1 MQFHIW
7 WFTILGKNAA
17 VVKGDMFAAIIKP
30 GGIVPSDPWHEYIKK
45 LKGMQRVLDL
55 HETPQCQDKCT
66 SMYIKE
72 KQEFDAI
79 PKLSNRLISTLKLLL
94 DKFDT
99 ADSNVYY
106 MSSLVRSVL
115 TCIEEDPKTCPFKN
129 DLVENFVHLVKKG
142 MVGKQRWKK
151 ASRQRRQLKTD
162 GDKTKDWRNDKT
174 GDDYNGK

>member
-1 MQFHIW
+1 
-7 WFTILGKNAA
+7 
-17 VVKGDMFAAIIKP
+17 MFAAIIKP

-79 PKLSNRLISTLKLLL
+79 PKLSYRLISTLKLLL

-115 TCIEEDPKTCPFKN
+115 TCIQEDPKTCPFKN
-129 DLVENFVHLVKKG
+129 ELVENFVHLVKKA
-142 MVGKQRWKK
+142 MVGKPHWKK
-151 ASRQRRQLKTD
+151 ASRQGRQLKTN

>member
-1 MQFHIW
+1 
-7 WFTILGKNAA
+7 

-45 LKGMQRVLDL
+45 IKGMQRVLDL
-55 HETPQCQDKCT
+55 HETSQCQDKCT

-79 PKLSNRLISTLKLLL
+79 PKLSYRLISTLKLLL

-106 MSSLVRSVL
+106 ISSYMTILVL
-115 TCIEEDPKTCPFKN
+115 HQI
-129 DLVENFVHLVKKG
+129 LVFL
-142 MVGKQRWKK
+142 
-151 ASRQRRQLKTD
+151 
-162 GDKTKDWRNDKT
+162 
-174 GDDYNGK
+174 

>member
-1 MQFHIW
+1 
-7 WFTILGKNAA
+7 
-17 VVKGDMFAAIIKP
+17 MFAAIIKP

-79 PKLSNRLISTLKLLL
+79 PKLSYRLISTLKLLL

-115 TCIEEDPKTCPFKN
+115 TCIQEDPKTCPFKN
-129 DLVENFVHLVKKG
+129 ELVENFVHLVKKA
-142 MVGKQRWKK
+142 MVGKPHWKK
-151 ASRQRRQLKTD
+151 ASRQGRQLKTN

-174 GDDYNGK
+174 GDNYNDK